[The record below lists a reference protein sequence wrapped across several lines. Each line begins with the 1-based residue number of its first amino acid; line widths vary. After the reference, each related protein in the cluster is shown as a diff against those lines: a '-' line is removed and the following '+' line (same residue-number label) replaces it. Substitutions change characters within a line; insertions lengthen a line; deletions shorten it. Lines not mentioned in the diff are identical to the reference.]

1 MERWTMEEFKKKV
14 LAHVEHIKAVGSHC
28 STEETTKQA
37 LILPLLNIL
46 DFSPFDP
53 QKVRAEHG
61 ANFKGAKA
69 NERVDYALFSDGLP
83 VMFIEA
89 KPYNNKLTNH
99 DGQLSR
105 YFNSTPSVT
114 IAAITNGIQWRF
126 FTDLKLPNVMDN
138 EPFYVVNFEKLKD
151 TDVEQLS
158 NFRYDM
164 FNPDKLKSFAEE
176 RSYLDLLTGAIG
188 ACLREVDQDFVRF
201 IAMRANLT
209 PKLTTKFIETI
220 TPLVKQSLKDAISG
234 MVISGL
240 SAPVSTPVQPVEL
253 VQQLPIEEAFAGGDI
268 ADPINPKIVTTVAE
282 QKILCIIKDMLSGVV
297 NEEDIVAKD
306 TESYYTVLYQNKTT
320 RWIVRYIGDKKR
332 PQAYFP
338 IELTD
343 QHKAIVVKCGLDFG
357 PAGSILLDK
366 PESIMRLSDILFD
379 SLAYCQDDKNFRR
392 ASKGDANGAQTFA
405 AT

>member
-1 MERWTMEEFKKKV
+1 MEEFKKKV
-14 LAHVEHIKAVGSHC
+14 LAHVEHIKTVGCHC
-28 STEETTKQA
+28 TTEETTKQA

-53 QKVRAEHG
+53 QKVKAEHG

-69 NERVDYALFSDGLP
+69 TERVDYALFSDGLP

-138 EPFYVVNFEKLKD
+138 EPFYTVNFEKLKD
-151 TDVEQLS
+151 TDVEQLA

-176 RSYLDLLTGAIG
+176 RSYLDLLTNAIG
-188 ACLREVDQDFVRF
+188 TCLREVDQDFVRF
-201 IAMRANLT
+201 ITTRANLT
-209 PKLTTKFIETI
+209 PKLTTKFLETI

-240 SAPVSTPVQPVEL
+240 SSPVNIPVQSQDESQYLPKNDGPV
-253 VQQLPIEEAFAGGDI
+253 AGDI
-268 ADPINPKIVTTVAE
+268 IDPTNPKIVTTVSE
-282 QKILCIIKDMLSGVV
+282 QKILSIIKDMVGGVV
-297 NEEDIVAKD
+297 GEDDIVAKD

-338 IELTD
+338 IELTE
-343 QHKAIVVKCGLDFG
+343 QHKAQVSKCGLDFG

-366 PESIMRLSDILFD
+366 PESIMCLSDLIFD
-379 SLAYCQDDKNFRR
+379 ALAYCQDDKNFKR
-392 ASKGDANGAQTFA
+392 ASKVEILDPKAFA
-405 AT
+405 SA

>member
-1 MERWTMEEFKKKV
+1 MEEFKKKV
-14 LAHVEHIKAVGSHC
+14 MAHVEHIKTVGSHC
-28 STEETTKQA
+28 TTEETTKQA

-53 QKVRAEHG
+53 QKVKAEHG
-61 ANFKGAKA
+61 ASFKGAKA

-151 TDVEQLS
+151 TDVEQLAK
-158 NFRYDM
+158 FRYDM
-164 FNPDKLKSFAEE
+164 FNPDQLKSFAEE
-176 RSYLDLLTGAIG
+176 RNYLDLLTNTIET
-188 ACLREVDQDFVRF
+188 CLRDVDQEFVRF
-201 IAMRANLT
+201 ITTRANLT
-209 PKLTTKFIETI
+209 PKLTTKFLETI

-240 SAPVSTPVQPVEL
+240 STPAPNPTPSTEVKQQPAHADTPATTDL
-253 VQQLPIEEAFAGGDI
+253 V
-268 ADPINPKIVTTVAE
+268 DPSNPKIVTTGSE
-282 QKILCIIKDMLSGVV
+282 QKILGIIKDMVCGVV
-297 NEEDIVAKD
+297 TEEDVTAKD
-306 TESYYTVLYQNKTT
+306 TESYYTILFQNKTN
-320 RWIVRYIGDKKR
+320 RWLLRYLGDKKR
-332 PQAYFP
+332 PQVYFP

-343 QHKAIVVKCGLDFG
+343 QHKAAITKSGLDFG
-357 PAGSILLDK
+357 PAGSIIIDK
-366 PESIMRLSDILFD
+366 PENMMRLSGLIFD
-379 SLAYCQDDKNFRR
+379 SLAYCQDDNNFKR
-392 ASKGDANGAQTFA
+392 ASKGDSAEV
-405 AT
+405 

>member
-1 MERWTMEEFKKKV
+1 MEEFKKKV
-14 LAHVEHIKAVGSHC
+14 LAHVEHIKTVGSHC
-28 STEETTKQA
+28 TTEETTKQA

-53 QKVRAEHG
+53 QKVKAEHG

-99 DGQLSR
+99 DGQLAR

-126 FTDLKLPNVMDN
+126 FTDLKLPNVMDT

-151 TDVEQLS
+151 TDIEQLA

-176 RSYLDLLTGAIG
+176 RTYLDLLTTAIG
-188 ACLREVDQDFVRF
+188 TCLREVDQDFVRF
-201 IAMRANLT
+201 ITTKANLT
-209 PKLTTKFIETI
+209 PKLTAKFLESI

-240 SAPVSTPVQPVEL
+240 SAPVVTQASSFPTQPEPSPLTDNSSVEQDIVDPV
-253 VQQLPIEEAFAGGDI
+253 
-268 ADPINPKIVTTVAE
+268 NNKIVTTVAE
-282 QKILCIIKDMLSGVV
+282 QKIFAIVRDMVSGVISEGDV
-297 NEEDIVAKD
+297 AAKD
-306 TESYYTVLYQNKTT
+306 TESYYSVLFQNKTN
-320 RWIVRYIGDKKR
+320 RWIIRYVGDKKR
-332 PQAYFP
+332 PQAFFP
-338 IELTD
+338 IELSE
-343 QHKAIVVKCGLDFG
+343 QHRGAVAKAGLELG
-357 PAGSILLDK
+357 AGGSILLDK
-366 PESIMRLSDILFD
+366 PENLIRLSGIILD
-379 SLAYCQDDKNFRR
+379 SLAYCQDDNNFKRER
-392 ASKGDANGAQTFA
+392 GSKEAQL
-405 AT
+405 

>member
-1 MERWTMEEFKKKV
+1 VPLHSRGN
-14 LAHVEHIKAVGSHC
+14 HKAGFN
-28 STEETTKQA
+28 STVTH
-37 LILPLLNIL
+37 
-46 DFSPFDP
+46 FSPFDP
-53 QKVRAEHG
+53 QKVKAEHG

-69 NERVDYALFSDGLP
+69 TERVDYALFSDGLP

-138 EPFYVVNFEKLKD
+138 EPFYTVNFEKLKD
-151 TDVEQLS
+151 TDVEQLA

-176 RSYLDLLTGAIG
+176 RSYLDLLTNAIG
-188 ACLREVDQDFVRF
+188 TCLREVDQDFVRF
-201 IAMRANLT
+201 ITTRANLT
-209 PKLTTKFIETI
+209 PKLTTKFLETI

-240 SAPVSTPVQPVEL
+240 SSPVNIPVQSQDESQYLPKNDAPV
-253 VQQLPIEEAFAGGDI
+253 AGDI
-268 ADPINPKIVTTVAE
+268 IDPTNPKIVTTVSE
-282 QKILCIIKDMLSGVV
+282 QKILSIIKDMVGGVV
-297 NEEDIVAKD
+297 GEDDIVAKD

-338 IELTD
+338 IELTE
-343 QHKAIVVKCGLDFG
+343 QHKAQVSKCGLDFG

-366 PESIMRLSDILFD
+366 PESIMCLSDLIFD
-379 SLAYCQDDKNFRR
+379 ALAYCQDDKNLKR
-392 ASKGDANGAQTFA
+392 ASKVEILDPKAFA
-405 AT
+405 SA

>member
-1 MERWTMEEFKKKV
+1 MEEFKKKV
-14 LAHVEHIKAVGSHC
+14 LAHVEHIKTVGNHC
-28 STEETTKQA
+28 TTEETTKQA

-53 QKVRAEHG
+53 QKVKAEHG
-61 ANFKGAKA
+61 ADFKGAKA

-126 FTDLKLPNVMDN
+126 FTDLKLPNVMDT

-151 TDVEQLS
+151 TDVEQLA

-176 RSYLDLLTGAIG
+176 RSYLDLLTTAIG
-188 ACLREVDQDFVRF
+188 TCLREVDQDFVRF
-201 IAMRANLT
+201 ITTRANLT
-209 PKLTTKFIETI
+209 PKLTTKFLESI

-240 SAPVSTPVQPVEL
+240 SAPVTAPAQVPENSRQVASEETPPS
-253 VQQLPIEEAFAGGDI
+253 AM
-268 ADPINPKIVTTVAE
+268 ADPTNPKIVTTVAE
-282 QKILCIIKDMLSGVV
+282 QKILSIIKDLVSGIVS
-297 NEEDIVAKD
+297 EDDIVAKD
-306 TESYYTVLYQNKTT
+306 TESYYSVLFQNKTN

-332 PQAYFP
+332 PQVYFP
-338 IELTD
+338 IELSD
-343 QHKAIVVKCGLDFG
+343 QHKATIRKSGLDFG
-357 PAGSILLDK
+357 SSGSILLDK
-366 PESIMRLSDILFD
+366 PEGIMRLSDLIFD
-379 SLAYCQDDKNFRR
+379 ALAYCQDDNNFKRER
-392 ASKGDANGAQTFA
+392 VIKAEVAEVNA
-405 AT
+405 

>member
-1 MERWTMEEFKKKV
+1 MEEFKKKV

-28 STEETTKQA
+28 TTEETTKQA

-53 QKVRAEHG
+53 QKVKAEHG
-61 ANFKGAKA
+61 ADFKGAKA

-138 EPFYVVNFEKLKD
+138 EPFYVVNFGKLND
-151 TDVEQLS
+151 TDIEQLA

-176 RSYLDLLTGAIG
+176 RSYLDLLTNAIG
-188 ACLREVDQDFVRF
+188 TCLRDVDQEFVRF
-201 IAMRANLT
+201 ITMRANLA
-209 PKLTTKFIETI
+209 PKLTTKFLETI

-240 SAPVSTPVQPVEL
+240 STPVSSPA
-253 VQQLPIEEAFAGGDI
+253 QLPEISKQNAREESSVTGNI
-268 ADPINPKIVTTVAE
+268 LDPTNSKIVTTAAE
-282 QKILCIIKDMLSGVV
+282 QKILAIIKDMVSSVV

-306 TESYYTVLYQNKTT
+306 TESYYTVLYQNKSN
-320 RWIVRYIGDKKR
+320 RWIVRYIGDKRR

-338 IELTD
+338 IDLTE
-343 QHKAIVVKCGLDFG
+343 QHKAIISKSGLDLG
-357 PAGSILLDK
+357 PGGSILLDK
-366 PESIMRLSDILFD
+366 PESIMCLSDLIFD
-379 SLAYCQDDKNFRR
+379 ALAYCQDDKNFKRER
-392 ASKGDANGAQTFA
+392 VSKVEVVMEAHA
-405 AT
+405 

>member
-1 MERWTMEEFKKKV
+1 MEEFKKKV
-14 LAHVEHIKAVGSHC
+14 LAHIEHIKTVGSHC
-28 STEETTKQA
+28 TTEETTKQA

-53 QKVRAEHG
+53 QKVKAEHG
-61 ANFKGAKA
+61 ADFKGAKA

-126 FTDLKLPNVMDN
+126 FTDLKLPNVMDT

-151 TDVEQLS
+151 TDVEQLA

-176 RSYLDLLTGAIG
+176 RSYLDLLTTAIG
-188 ACLREVDQDFVRF
+188 TCLREVDQDFVRF
-201 IAMRANLT
+201 ITTRANLT
-209 PKLTTKFIETI
+209 PKLTTKFLESI

-240 SAPVSTPVQPVEL
+240 SAPVTVPAQVPENSRKVANEETPVPAEIV
-253 VQQLPIEEAFAGGDI
+253 
-268 ADPINPKIVTTVAE
+268 DPTNPKIITTSAE
-282 QKILCIIKDMLSGVV
+282 QKILAIIKDLVGGVAS
-297 NEEDIVAKD
+297 EDDIVAKD
-306 TESYYTVLYQNKTT
+306 TESYYTVLFQNKTN
-320 RWIVRYIGDKKR
+320 RWIVRYVGDKKR

-338 IELTD
+338 IELSD
-343 QHKAIVVKCGLDFG
+343 QHKATIRKSGLDFG
-357 PAGSILLDK
+357 PSGSVLLDK
-366 PESIMRLSDILFD
+366 PESIMRLSDLVFD
-379 SLAYCQDDKNFRR
+379 SLAYCQDDNNFKRER
-392 ASKGDANGAQTFA
+392 VSKGDAL
-405 AT
+405 